1 VTSNPD
7 GAAGIVYCAVNKK
20 GELVFEHASGKKGI
34 GSDEK
39 MDSDTVF
46 WIASCT
52 KMITG
57 IACLQLCEQG
67 KLSLDDVAIVEKLA
81 PELKDVQVIDGKK
94 LVPKKRGITLRMLLS
109 HTAGFGYSFF
119 DKRLND
125 YYQPFG
131 LDEFSGYYH
140 DTVSQPLVNQP
151 GEVWEY
157 GISIDWAGQLVE
169 RATGMSLNDY
179 FQEHIFKP
187 IGVKNINMFPTEHMK
202 KNLAWMHTRAPD
214 GKLSLRQD
222 GHLNKKPLW
231 AKDPEDIK
239 STFNAGGAGC
249 FAKPAEYCQIIA
261 TLLND
266 GVHPGTGNRILKKE
280 TVDEMFT
287 NQIPDMPNFGRQGID
302 PPKRD
307 LSNPLPE
314 LYPQGDLPQGWGLTF
329 FLHQHPGP
337 TGRSGSTGWWAG
349 LPNLFWWC
357 DRENGLGGIIAS
369 QIVPFGDAAVMGLWG
384 GVEAGLYQALQNA

>member
-1 VTSNPD
+1 
-7 GAAGIVYCAVNKK
+7 
-20 GELVFEHASGKKGI
+20 
-34 GSDEK
+34 
-39 MDSDTVF
+39 
-46 WIASCT
+46 
-52 KMITG
+52 
-57 IACLQLCEQG
+57 
-67 KLSLDDVAIVEKLA
+67 
-81 PELKDVQVIDGKK
+81 
-94 LVPKKRGITLRMLLS
+94 MLMYF
-109 HTAGFGYSFF
+109 TAGFGYSFF

-231 AKDPEDIK
+231 AKVR
-239 STFNAGGAGC
+239 
-249 FAKPAEYCQIIA
+249 
-261 TLLND
+261 L
-266 GVHPGTGNRILKKE
+266 
-280 TVDEMFT
+280 
-287 NQIPDMPNFGRQGID
+287 
-302 PPKRD
+302 
-307 LSNPLPE
+307 
-314 LYPQGDLPQGWGLTF
+314 
-329 FLHQHPGP
+329 
-337 TGRSGSTGWWAG
+337 
-349 LPNLFWWC
+349 
-357 DRENGLGGIIAS
+357 
-369 QIVPFGDAAVMGLWG
+369 
-384 GVEAGLYQALQNA
+384 